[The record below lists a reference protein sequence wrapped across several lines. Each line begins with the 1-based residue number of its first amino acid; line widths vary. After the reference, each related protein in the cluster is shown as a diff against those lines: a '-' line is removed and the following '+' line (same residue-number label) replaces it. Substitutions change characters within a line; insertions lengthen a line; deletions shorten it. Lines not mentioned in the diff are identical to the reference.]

1 MDHDFGTPPTGRDD
15 LRRSHLNGPHQ
26 EQNSSNRNND
36 QRPTISVVIDED
48 EEIDEEGN
56 NLDSSF
62 MSNESEQ
69 DRDNIPQQVQATFIK
84 IINLSR

>member
-15 LRRSHLNGPHQ
+15 LRRSRVNGPHQ
-26 EQNSSNRNND
+26 EQNSSNKNND
-36 QRPTISVVIDED
+36 QRPTISVVIAED

-62 MSNESEQ
+62 MSNESE
-69 DRDNIPQQVQATFIK
+69 RDNIPQQVQATFIK